1 MPVVAPANCDNAD
14 KVRSQRRIK
23 RKDTSLSCDA
33 DLGLRRNRWRHS
45 LQPCAPA
52 HLRKHQDVEE
62 MHRAENEHD
71 HADLTTDRF
80 EHFSNICGSDALLQ
94 RERYVA
100 DIDKVKADDKEVIDR
115 IGQSFVAAERINQKN
130 APVFMKRLRY
140 PDGERNAQCDVN
152 NVSPN
157 YRSHGSF
164 LSLVVLSMG
173 TLFWFQKLQRPGNH
187 LALL

>member
-1 MPVVAPANCDNAD
+1 MPVVAPANCDTAH

-23 RKDTSLSCDA
+23 RKDTSLSRDA
-33 DLGLRRNRWRHS
+33 DMSLRRNWGRHS
-45 LQPCAPA
+45 LQKCAPA
-52 HLRKHQDVEE
+52 HFRKHQDVEE
-62 MHRAENEHD
+62 MHGAKHEHD
-71 HADLTTDRF
+71 HTDLATDRF
-80 EHFSNICGSDALLQ
+80 EYFANICGSDALLQ

-100 DIDKVKADDKEVIDR
+100 DIDKIKANDKKVIDR
-115 IGQSFVAAERINQKN
+115 IGQSFVAAERINQEN

-140 PDGERNAQCDVN
+140 PDGERNTQCDVN

-157 YRSHGSF
+157 YWSHSSF

-173 TLFWFQKLQRPGNH
+173 TLFWLQKLQRPRNY

>member
-1 MPVVAPANCDNAD
+1 MPVVVSAKCDSAR
-14 KVRSQRRIK
+14 KVRIQHRIK
-23 RKDTSLSCDA
+23 RKGTSLSCHA
-33 DLGLRRNRWRHS
+33 DIGLRRNRRRHS
-45 LQPCAPA
+45 LQKCAPA
-52 HLRKHQDVEE
+52 HFRKHQGVEE

-71 HADLTTDRF
+71 HANLTTDRF

-100 DIDKVKADDKEVIDR
+100 DIDKIKAHDKEMIDR

-130 APVFMKRLRY
+130 APVFIQRVRY

-157 YRSHGSF
+157 YLSHGVSFRWF
-164 LSLVVLSMG
+164 LSSMG
-173 TLFWFQKLQRPGNH
+173 TFFWFQKLQRPRN
-187 LALL
+187 